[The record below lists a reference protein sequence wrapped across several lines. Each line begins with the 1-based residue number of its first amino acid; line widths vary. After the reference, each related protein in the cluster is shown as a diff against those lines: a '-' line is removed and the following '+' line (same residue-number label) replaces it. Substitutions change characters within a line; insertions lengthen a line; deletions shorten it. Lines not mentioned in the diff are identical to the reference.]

1 MTRPWNDL
9 EGVSLAGRYWLKQCL
24 ATTDNDAWFL
34 TRFDA
39 SCDAAVRMVRAE
51 DNDCA
56 AAQLELW
63 RATMAIEHPHI
74 VRMLDAG
81 RADAEGMDVI
91 YAVCE
96 YPDDFL
102 ASALAERPLSTA
114 EAGEVLEACLGAL
127 GFLHER
133 GLAHGAVAA
142 EHIMAFGDRIK
153 LPSDTI
159 RRAGAPAEDMW
170 QLGATLVEI
179 LTRDRP
185 RPGDQIPWAPEPF
198 GTIVQQTMG
207 ADPGRRWTVAE
218 IEAHLHPPAPAA
230 VRAEPEPEP
239 PLEPIAAPMAMPEPP
254 GIPELPARHGNVM
267 KWVPLAGLLAA
278 AGLGALFLPHS
289 KPPVAKPAVQT
300 APPPQAAP
308 HVEAPPPVRSA
319 EDRRVPAA
327 IWRVVAYEYSRRAA
341 AEHKA
346 HSLNQKR
353 PELHA
358 EVFTP
363 RGNRAPY
370 LVALGGFMTLPEAE
384 RVKKQARASGMPR
397 DTFVRNYAR

>member
-1 MTRPWNDL
+1 
-9 EGVSLAGRYWLKQCL
+9 V
-24 ATTDNDAWFL
+24 
-34 TRFDA
+34 
-39 SCDAAVRMVRAE
+39 
-51 DNDCA
+51 
-56 AAQLELW
+56 
-63 RATMAIEHPHI
+63 
-74 VRMLDAG
+74 LD
-81 RADAEGMDVI
+81 
-91 YAVCE
+91 
-96 YPDDFL
+96 
-102 ASALAERPLSTA
+102 
-114 EAGEVLEACLGAL
+114 ACLGAL

-133 GLAHGAVAA
+133 GLTHGAVAA
-142 EHIMAFGDRIK
+142 EHIMAFGDCIK

-159 RRAGAPAEDMW
+159 RRAGNPAEDMW

-185 RPGDQIPWAPEPF
+185 RPGDQVPWAPEPF
-198 GTIVQQTMG
+198 GTIVQRTMG
-207 ADPGRRWTVAE
+207 ADPERRWTVAE
-218 IEAHLHPPAPAA
+218 IEAHLHPPVAAAIPVELAPGPVEPA
-230 VRAEPEPEP
+230 PEPV
-239 PLEPIAAPMAMPEPP
+239 AAPMAMPEPAE
-254 GIPELPARHGNVM
+254 IPEITARHGNVM
-267 KWVPLAGLLAA
+267 KWVPVAGLLAA
-278 AGLGALFLPHS
+278 AGLGALFLPRS

-308 HVEAPPPVRSA
+308 RVEAPPTVQNA
-319 EDRRVPAA
+319 EARRNPAA
-327 IWRVVAYEYSRRAA
+327 IWRVVAFEYSRRAA

-397 DTFVRNYAR
+397 DMFVRNYAQ